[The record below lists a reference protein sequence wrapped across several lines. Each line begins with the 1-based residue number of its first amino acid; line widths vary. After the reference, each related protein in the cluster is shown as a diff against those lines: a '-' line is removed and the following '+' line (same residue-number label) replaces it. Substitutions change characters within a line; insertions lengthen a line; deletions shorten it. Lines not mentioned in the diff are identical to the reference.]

1 MRRIFASVVN
11 EFTDIA
17 TVSLIALYIGNDSM
31 ITYITVEFVLSMLQL
46 VSCGIYEA
54 CYKLSNIAISSDDE
68 RRAGRIAQMSAYL
81 SLLASAPSFI
91 VSIFWM
97 EDILLYFGHGRYMR
111 SIGASYAILSSLMSL
126 FDAYSSMYSALVD
139 LNDGAHFNAV
149 FDFYDSIVGISL
161 SFFAVALLDISL
173 IDLGV
178 IWLVYHVIV
187 TVFYFMR
194 IQRRGFLEPYFDY
207 DAEPF
212 HLLRSRKALKL
223 ASSIC
228 HAALPL
234 TAIGIV
240 SDLEYRVISI
250 MAKQIGAAEAATWIL
265 LVHVWSFIECW
276 FESFASAS
284 GKEVNALLIRSD
296 IVAARRTARK
306 ARAFAFFYGA
316 LIALSVFAI
325 SHPIARLLT
334 SDYTLQRMLA
344 EAIEFACI
352 CVPFAAI
359 GSISEDIN
367 KEQGRYRSSMA
378 ISWGCSFL
386 LTLPLCAFMNYGL
399 NFGIPGIVT
408 GVVVGSASAGMMQT
422 VLLVYSNF
430 QAASST
436 LRKHVSDDLTTV
448 V

>member
-1 MRRIFASVVN
+1 
-11 EFTDIA
+11 
-17 TVSLIALYIGNDSM
+17 M
-31 ITYITVEFVLSMLQL
+31 ITYITVEFVLSMLQIISYG
-46 VSCGIYEA
+46 VYEA
-54 CYKLSNIAISSDDE
+54 CYKLSNLAISSDDR
-68 RRAGRIAQMSAYL
+68 RRAGRIAQVSAYL
-81 SLLASAPSFI
+81 SLLACAPAFI

-97 EDILLYFGHGRYMR
+97 EEILLFFGNGRYNMR
-111 SIGASYAILSSLMSL
+111 SVGASYAILSSLMSL

-149 FDFYDSIVGISL
+149 FDFYDSIVGLSL
-161 SFFAVALLDISL
+161 TFVAVALFDMNL
-173 IDLGV
+173 IELGV
-178 IWLVYHVIV
+178 IWLVYHVLV
-187 TVFYFMR
+187 TVFYFVR
-194 IQRRGFLEPYFDY
+194 IQRRGFLESYFD
-207 DAEPF
+207 DNAKPL
-212 HLLRSRKALKL
+212 HLLRSKKGLKL

-240 SDLEYRVISI
+240 TDLEYRIISI
-250 MAKQIGAAEAATWIL
+250 MAKHIGAAEAATWIL
-265 LVHVWSFIECW
+265 LMHVWSFIECW

-284 GKEVNALLIRSD
+284 GKEVNALLIRGD
-296 IVAARRTARK
+296 IIAARRTSRK

-316 LIALSVFAI
+316 FIALAVFVA

-334 SDYTLQRMLA
+334 SDYTLQGMLA

-352 CVPFAAI
+352 CVPFTAI
-359 GSISEDIN
+359 GSISDEIN

-386 LTLPLCAFMNYGL
+386 LTLPMSAFMNYGM

-408 GVVVGSASAGMMQT
+408 GVVVGSTTDGMLQT

-430 QAASST
+430 QTASST
-436 LRKHVSDDLTTV
+436 LQEHASDDLTTV